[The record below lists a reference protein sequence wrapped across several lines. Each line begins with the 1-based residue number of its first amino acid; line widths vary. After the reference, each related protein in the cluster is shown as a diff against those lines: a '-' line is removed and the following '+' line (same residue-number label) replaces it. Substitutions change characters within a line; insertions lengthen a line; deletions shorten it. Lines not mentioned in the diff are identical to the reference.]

1 MKHTCAQKKNG
12 SFIGYRC
19 SKNRNC
25 LKSHPVAP
33 PWENL
38 FSVWLRPLNKN
49 VIAALFKCPN
59 LQITKTSVSHRNGWM
74 GYNVLTEKS
83 NLWWPKTASVCF
95 IPIILNASLYFATSH
110 LHKCPR
116 RPNKFMESEVR
127 RVLAFPGSWGCL
139 GRAVRLWMLQC
150 CYLSLDACQTEER
163 YLVTSHWAAC
173 FRLLYLKVYKV
184 CIKPPCLILWSLPQ
198 WLCLQIY
205 ISMES
210 FLFKSPQKG
219 SRLGLEYA
227 RGCKTA
233 LHGKSSSEWRSEC
246 VCQNRSTQG
255 RCR

>member
-1 MKHTCAQKKNG
+1 MKHTCAQKKKKKKKNG

-59 LQITKTSVSHRNGWM
+59 LQITKTSVFHRNGWM
-74 GYNVLTEKS
+74 GYNVLPEK
-83 NLWWPKTASVCF
+83 NDLWWPKAALVCF
-95 IPIILNASLYFATSH
+95 ISIILNTSLYFATSH
-110 LHKCPR
+110 LHKCPQ

-127 RVLAFPGSWGCL
+127 RVLAFLGSWGCL

-163 YLVTSHWAAC
+163 CIARWHLIELPDSDFCTSRYIRSASSLLV
-173 FRLLYLKVYKV
+173 
-184 CIKPPCLILWSLPQ
+184 SLFGH
-198 WLCLQIY
+198 
-205 ISMES
+205 
-210 FLFKSPQKG
+210 FLRDRAFKSTYLWDRSYSNHHRKG
-219 SRLGLEYA
+219 LA
-227 RGCKTA
+227 
-233 LHGKSSSEWRSEC
+233 
-246 VCQNRSTQG
+246 
-255 RCR
+255 